1 MATPLQSSTRLK
13 ALDKGTHSPLTSF
26 FSAQV
31 SVAYS
36 DTLRFLGKSKGF
48 PYVRKA
54 LADPS
59 FLCRRQ
65 LAFLQVHN
73 YWMPQDSRPFK
84 QLWKGF
90 WPAAKQVKDLFFF
103 FNKST
108 SSATIE
114 QITSYL
120 GAHKVKQ
127 YKKYLGLPTLVERNK
142 KASLLFIKERVWTK
156 LLGWK
161 EQLLS

>member
-1 MATPLQSSTRLK
+1 MATPLQSSTRLE
-13 ALDKGTHSPLTSF
+13 ALEKGTYSPLTSF
-26 FSAQV
+26 FSAQKV
-31 SVAYS
+31 SIAYS
-36 DTLRFLGKSKGF
+36 DTLRFLGKLEGF

-103 FNKST
+103 ST
-108 SSATIE
+108 NLLHQQPLNRSQVT
-114 QITSYL
+114 L
-120 GAHKVKQ
+120 GPIR
-127 YKKYLGLPTLVERNK
+127 LNNTRNTLVYLPSWK
-142 KASLLFIKERVWTK
+142 GTK
-156 LLGWK
+156 R
-161 EQLLS
+161 QVSCLSKRECGPSY